1 MYVNKGQIYEIF
13 IKVILT
19 LRSEALATIVAAT
32 LSRSPN
38 SNLSRLVPRGRPSR
52 RKRSSQ

>member
-1 MYVNKGQIYEIF
+1 M
-13 IKVILT
+13 ILT
-19 LRSEALATIVAAT
+19 LRSEALATTISAT

-38 SNLSRLVPRGRPSR
+38 SNFSKLVPLGRPRR